1 MTQLIGGIQSYDMD
15 LEGDD
20 AYAEVIRPLGD
31 LFYFAARN
39 YTDMRAD
46 IVDRNAMNAV
56 DLTQG
61 ARFYEQR
68 MEKITDFLNMDFSYG
83 NYRESEKEYWIQKAE
98 NTIVPFRWGSI
109 SVMRS
114 VYNTI
119 VIGFYL
125 WFVIVVCISSV
136 FSSEYESGAASLLLT
151 TKYGKDRLVWCKIA
165 VAVFFSAGY
174 LSIGILAG
182 VGVVGLLLGFAGKD
196 LPVQLWNSVIPY
208 NLTLG
213 QVCLVSFGIILLIGV
228 SIALMMLCCSARL
241 RSSLATLAIG
251 GVILFAPV
259 FLPMSKESGVWNHIN
274 YLFPVRVAEFRQM
287 IGLFV
292 SYPVGACV
300 IPYVWMLVIVYG
312 MIGVVALMLI
322 RKGFVRRE

>member
-1 MTQLIGGIQSYDMD
+1 MGMELVLDRVTKQYKNKIAVDRLSAVMKEGVYGLLGANGAGKTTLMRMVCGIAEISSGESFICFTFRKGMKDMMRFEWKKIFERRLNVAAMLLGYLLIGVCVFHFITKESFYDEKTDQYIEGIAAYRLDQERAAEQTDVISEEYMTQLIGGIQSHDMD

-46 IVDRNAMNAV
+46 IVDRNALNAV
-56 DLTQG
+56 DLMQG

-83 NYRESEKEYWIQKAE
+83 NYRESEKAYWIQKAE
-98 NTIVPFRWGSI
+98 NTIVPFRWG
-109 SVMRS
+109 
-114 VYNTI
+114 
-119 VIGFYL
+119 
-125 WFVIVVCISSV
+125 
-136 FSSEYESGAASLLLT
+136 
-151 TKYGKDRLVWCKIA
+151 
-165 VAVFFSAGY
+165 
-174 LSIGILAG
+174 
-182 VGVVGLLLGFAGKD
+182 
-196 LPVQLWNSVIPY
+196 
-208 NLTLG
+208 
-213 QVCLVSFGIILLIGV
+213 
-228 SIALMMLCCSARL
+228 
-241 RSSLATLAIG
+241 
-251 GVILFAPV
+251 
-259 FLPMSKESGVWNHIN
+259 
-274 YLFPVRVAEFRQM
+274 AEFRQM